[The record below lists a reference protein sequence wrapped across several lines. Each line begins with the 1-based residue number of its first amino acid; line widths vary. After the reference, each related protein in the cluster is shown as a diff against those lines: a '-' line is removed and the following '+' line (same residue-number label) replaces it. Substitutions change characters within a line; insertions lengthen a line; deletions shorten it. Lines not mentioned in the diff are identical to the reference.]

1 MNMSAELSVPATD
14 LARRLQAGDRMN
26 DALGTQKK
34 EPRK

>member
-1 MNMSAELSVPATD
+1 MSAELTVPATD
-14 LARRLQAGDRMN
+14 LARRLQAGDCMN